1 MQIRTGIDIIEV
13 SRIEE
18 SIKSL
23 GEKFLKRVFTDYE
36 IKYCNSKNNM
46 KYQHFAARFAAKE
59 AIFKAISDSL
69 KSKYDITWIDIEI
82 RNDENGRPTFSIDKL
97 DKMINIIDKDIS
109 ISHIKEYAIASVTM
123 LINS

>member
-69 KSKYDITWIDIEI
+69 KSKYDITWTDIEI